1 MGLWVG
7 LRVPVC
13 GGGSVSDTTVPQHG
27 ISRCW
32 YVQSVVKVT
41 CHSLLVIA
49 ANGFLL
55 DGIPESP
62 IITLLSLAF

>member
-1 MGLWVG
+1 MFRCVE
-7 LRVPVC
+7 VA
-13 GGGSVSDTTVPQHG
+13 VSDTTVLHHG
-27 ISRCW
+27 ISSCW
-32 YVQSVVKVT
+32 YVQLVVKVT
-41 CHSLLVIA
+41 CNSLLVIA